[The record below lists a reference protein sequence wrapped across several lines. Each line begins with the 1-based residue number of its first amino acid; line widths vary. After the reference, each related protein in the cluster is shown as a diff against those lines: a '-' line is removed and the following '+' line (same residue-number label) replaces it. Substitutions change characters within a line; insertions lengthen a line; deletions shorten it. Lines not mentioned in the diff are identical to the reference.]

1 VICRSRILLAE
12 DENGRKKE
20 MEMTRKMRMTISEL
34 LVSELLGF
42 ILWVRCE

>member
-1 VICRSRILLAE
+1 VIYRSRVLWAE

-20 MEMTRKMRMTISEL
+20 MEMTRKKML

-42 ILWVRCE
+42 IFWVRGE

>member
-1 VICRSRILLAE
+1 MICRSRILLAE

-20 MEMTRKMRMTISEL
+20 MEMTRKMTISEL

-42 ILWVRCE
+42 ILWVRGE